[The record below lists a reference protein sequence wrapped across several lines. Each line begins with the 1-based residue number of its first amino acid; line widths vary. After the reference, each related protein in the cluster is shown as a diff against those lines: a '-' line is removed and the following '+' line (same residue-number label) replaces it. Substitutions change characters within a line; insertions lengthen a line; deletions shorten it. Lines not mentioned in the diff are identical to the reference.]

1 MVDIVDLRNLVAEAE
16 GTTDAKASQENF
28 ASGYDVPFAYGQY
41 LQPSKPISQMTFQE
55 LGDFQRRQVNAT
67 KGTFDNTNLGT
78 GAVGRYQF
86 IGPTLENLK
95 NRLGYKDTDVFSPEV
110 QDRLFDALM
119 EEQGLQKLLAGLITP
134 EKFQEKLSSQF
145 ASIPKPGT
153 ETGTYKGQR
162 TGVTSDRVSAV
173 LSSMQADTQTDQML
187 SGEQPEDTFRSE
199 DDTVPSDTGVATG
212 DQAEEEPGFL
222 DTVGEYVG
230 DAYDTVSEYAGE
242 TVDTLE
248 GVAESVGDKLRRL
261 LGLEEE
267 QQSSSSNDTPP
278 LPTPRPGR
286 TDTPPLPTPRPSQTK
301 TPSFN
306 VADAA
311 RDVYSLATT
320 GGSRAPARKLRD
332 MVAQQLGVY
341 ESSQEATSEAK
352 KYGLNEREVDTLRH
366 ILGAGLLK
374 YIGKDSTQPL
384 LQGTELFE
392 KIQIYAQRLLDSNS
406 EDKYR
411 KSYYDQSIEEANID
425 IVNYQ
430 VGAALAKQ
438 FETKDDFI
446 RHAVELVKE
455 LGKGKNP
462 VVVDKTPTLFG
473 VVDTELTPELST
485 GVIYPPEEL
494 EIRNLIYNPDKRTLI
509 LQSPPPVEDYGFV
522 EPAPGSNL
530 EDQGPA
536 VLEKAEGGSVEKE
549 VEFVK
554 EDDDDDDVPD
564 PPPGATPEEVADDIP
579 AYLST
584 GEYVLPA
591 NVVRYIGLKNITG
604 MHQRALSELQQM
616 EDLDIIEN
624 VDENGYVEEDDDEM
638 DYMEPE
644 EAGVVEIVVAE
655 HHPKGLMAMGFAEGG
670 MINSDSS
677 MEEGQVLP
685 TSDIFSEGVY
695 AQANIN
701 RSVDSEDVVE
711 SDKVITAPVAFSSAP
726 GKTAYLAYITPEEAA
741 SLRQAKQGFSSEG
754 NGQEVS
760 DGQYQHL
767 GPKGL
772 MSFNG
777 TAGTGVGGTAGG
789 YGAGDVGSGS
799 GKGASSSSGA
809 GDEDDATD
817 PGAAKAEQDESPI
830 GGVVGAIN
838 EFMGF
843 DPTHGYAGKGVTDP
857 TTGEVYGPGGL
868 ASVSRSYTEK
878 DVRDPK
884 SVASAVGMG
893 LGSIAGG
900 LAGIGQAAVN
910 AAVAAGVDVQE
921 ASTNDIGGGSQEF
934 PEEKKADTDSTKTTD
949 TDPLSDYIYVPGV
962 GYRRRVKRVKPL
974 SKLKAGGYVS
984 KKGIM
989 ARGYSE
995 GGMINSDSSFE
1006 EGQVLPTSDI
1016 FSEGVYAQV
1025 NIDRSVDSEN
1035 VVESDKVIT
1044 APIAFSSAPG
1054 KTAYLAYIT
1063 PEEAASLR
1071 QAKQG
1076 FSSEGN
1082 GLEVSDGQYQHLG
1095 PKGLM
1100 SFNGDDGGGVGG
1112 TAGGYGAGDVGAAA
1126 SDPGPGDG
1134 HGGGASEFVEDL
1146 EPEDVEE
1153 EKPTDP
1159 YEGYTYV
1166 KGIGYVPT
1174 SRRATSIESASLA
1187 LSSIFTP
1194 GFLGTIGLMGDP
1206 NKEL

>member
-1 MVDIVDLRNLVAEAE
+1 MVD
-16 GTTDAKASQENF
+16 
-28 ASGYDVPFAYGQY
+28 
-41 LQPSKPISQMTFQE
+41 
-55 LGDFQRRQVNAT
+55 
-67 KGTFDNTNLGT
+67 
-78 GAVGRYQF
+78 
-86 IGPTLENLK
+86 
-95 NRLGYKDTDVFSPEV
+95 FS
-110 QDRLFDALM
+110 D
-119 EEQGLQKLLAGLITP
+119 
-134 EKFQEKLSSQF
+134 
-145 ASIPKPGT
+145 
-153 ETGTYKGQR
+153 
-162 TGVTSDRVSAV
+162 
-173 LSSMQADTQTDQML
+173 
-187 SGEQPEDTFRSE
+187 
-199 DDTVPSDTGVATG
+199 
-212 DQAEEEPGFL
+212 
-222 DTVGEYVG
+222 
-230 DAYDTVSEYAGE
+230 
-242 TVDTLE
+242 
-248 GVAESVGDKLRRL
+248 
-261 LGLEEE
+261 
-267 QQSSSSNDTPP
+267 
-278 LPTPRPGR
+278 
-286 TDTPPLPTPRPSQTK
+286 
-301 TPSFN
+301 
-306 VADAA
+306 
-311 RDVYSLATT
+311 
-320 GGSRAPARKLRD
+320 
-332 MVAQQLGVY
+332 
-341 ESSQEATSEAK
+341 
-352 KYGLNEREVDTLRH
+352 
-366 ILGAGLLK
+366 
-374 YIGKDSTQPL
+374 
-384 LQGTELFE
+384 
-392 KIQIYAQRLLDSNS
+392 
-406 EDKYR
+406 
-411 KSYYDQSIEEANID
+411 
-425 IVNYQ
+425 
-430 VGAALAKQ
+430 
-438 FETKDDFI
+438 
-446 RHAVELVKE
+446 
-455 LGKGKNP
+455 
-462 VVVDKTPTLFG
+462 VVDFVGTL
-473 VVDTELTPELST
+473 
-485 GVIYPPEEL
+485 
-494 EIRNLIYNPDKRTLI
+494 K
-509 LQSPPPVEDYGFV
+509 
-522 EPAPGSNL
+522 
-530 EDQGPA
+530 
-536 VLEKAEGGSVEKE
+536 KAEGGSVEKE

-554 EDDDDDDVPD
+554 EDDDDDVPD

-638 DYMEPE
+638 DYMKPE
-644 EAGVVEIVVAE
+644 GVVEIVVAE
-655 HHPKGLMAMGFAEGG
+655 HHPKGLLAMGFAEGG

-695 AQANIN
+695 AQVNID
-701 RSVDSEDVVE
+701 RSVDSENAVE

-777 TAGTGVGGTAGG
+777 VDGSGSDGDAEGAAAAAGQGATDGSPAADGTGVAGGGAPTGSTGPTAG
-789 YGAGDVGSGS
+789 S
-799 GKGASSSSGA
+799 
-809 GDEDDATD
+809 
-817 PGAAKAEQDESPI
+817 PAAD
-830 GGVVGAIN
+830 G
-838 EFMGF
+838 
-843 DPTHGYAGKGVTDP
+843 
-857 TTGEVYGPGGL
+857 TG
-868 ASVSRSYTEK
+868 
-878 DVRDPK
+878 
-884 SVASAVGMG
+884 
-893 LGSIAGG
+893 IAGG
-900 LAGIGQAAVN
+900 HAQTGTTGPVGKAPAGSAIDRALEDVVKAVTRVSMLEQAEKTFAEINQAARARGISVTDGRGYSGPPGSPEGPAFGGGDEGN
-910 AAVAAGVDVQE
+910 DV
-921 ASTNDIGGGSQEF
+921 GGSQEF
-934 PEEKKADTDSTKTTD
+934 PEEEKADTDSTKTTD

-962 GYRRRVKRVKPL
+962 GYRRKIRSVKPL
-974 SKLKAGGYVS
+974 SELKEGGYVS

-1016 FSEGVYAQV
+1016 FSEGVYAQA
-1025 NIDRSVDSEN
+1025 NINRSVDSED

-1100 SFNGDDGGGVGG
+1100 SFNGDGGTGGG
-1112 TAGGYGAGDVGAAA
+1112 
-1126 SDPGPGDG
+1126 DPGPGDG
-1134 HGGGASEFVEDL
+1134 HGGGMSEFVEDL

-1174 SRRATSIESASLA
+1174 SRRATSNKPIESASLA

-1194 GFLGTIGLMGDP
+1194 GFLSTIGLMGDP

>member
-1 MVDIVDLRNLVAEAE
+1 
-16 GTTDAKASQENF
+16 
-28 ASGYDVPFAYGQY
+28 
-41 LQPSKPISQMTFQE
+41 
-55 LGDFQRRQVNAT
+55 
-67 KGTFDNTNLGT
+67 
-78 GAVGRYQF
+78 
-86 IGPTLENLK
+86 
-95 NRLGYKDTDVFSPEV
+95 
-110 QDRLFDALM
+110 
-119 EEQGLQKLLAGLITP
+119 
-134 EKFQEKLSSQF
+134 
-145 ASIPKPGT
+145 
-153 ETGTYKGQR
+153 
-162 TGVTSDRVSAV
+162 
-173 LSSMQADTQTDQML
+173 
-187 SGEQPEDTFRSE
+187 
-199 DDTVPSDTGVATG
+199 
-212 DQAEEEPGFL
+212 
-222 DTVGEYVG
+222 
-230 DAYDTVSEYAGE
+230 
-242 TVDTLE
+242 
-248 GVAESVGDKLRRL
+248 
-261 LGLEEE
+261 
-267 QQSSSSNDTPP
+267 
-278 LPTPRPGR
+278 
-286 TDTPPLPTPRPSQTK
+286 
-301 TPSFN
+301 
-306 VADAA
+306 
-311 RDVYSLATT
+311 
-320 GGSRAPARKLRD
+320 
-332 MVAQQLGVY
+332 
-341 ESSQEATSEAK
+341 
-352 KYGLNEREVDTLRH
+352 
-366 ILGAGLLK
+366 
-374 YIGKDSTQPL
+374 
-384 LQGTELFE
+384 
-392 KIQIYAQRLLDSNS
+392 LLDPDSK
-406 EDKYR
+406 DKYR

-438 FETKDDFI
+438 FDKKDDFI
-446 RHAVELVKE
+446 NYAVELVKE
-455 LGKGKNP
+455 LGKGKTP
-462 VVVDKTPTLFG
+462 VVVDKMPTRFG
-473 VVDTELTPELST
+473 LVDRELTPRLST

-494 EIRNLIYNPDKRTLI
+494 ERRNLIYNPDRGTLTA
-509 LQSPPPVEDYGFV
+509 PPVEDYGFV

-536 VLEKAEGGSVEKE
+536 VLEKAEGGSVEKK
-549 VEFVK
+549 VKFVK
-554 EDDDDDDVPD
+554 EDDDDDVPD

-638 DYMEPE
+638 NYMKPE
-644 EAGVVEIVVAE
+644 GVVEIVVAE
-655 HHPKGLMAMGFAEGG
+655 HHPKGLLAMGFAEGG

-777 TAGTGVGGTAGG
+777 AMGGGGTGGTGSGGSGSG
-789 YGAGDVGSGS
+789 GSGS
-799 GKGASSSSGA
+799 GKAQGGRCWGRRLKQETKTMQLTPARL
-809 GDEDDATD
+809 
-817 PGAAKAEQDESPI
+817 PLLQDESPL
-830 GGVVGAIN
+830 GGVVGDIN
-838 EFMGF
+838 EALGF
-843 DPTHGYAGKGVTDP
+843 DRDHGFAGKGVTDAE
-857 TTGEVYGPGGL
+857 TGEVYGPGGL

-878 DVRDPK
+878 DVKDPK
-884 SVASAVGMG
+884 SVATAVGMG
-893 LGSIAGG
+893 LGSIAGS

-1100 SFNGDDGGGVGG
+1100 SFNGDDGG
-1112 TAGGYGAGDVGAAA
+1112 TAAD
-1126 SDPGPGDG
+1126 
-1134 HGGGASEFVEDL
+1134 
-1146 EPEDVEE
+1146 
-1153 EKPTDP
+1153 T
-1159 YEGYTYV
+1159 
-1166 KGIGYVPT
+1166 
-1174 SRRATSIESASLA
+1174 
-1187 LSSIFTP
+1187 TP
-1194 GFLGTIGLMGDP
+1194 AQPLLTQAQETGMAVA
-1206 NKEL
+1206 

>member
-1 MVDIVDLRNLVAEAE
+1 
-16 GTTDAKASQENF
+16 
-28 ASGYDVPFAYGQY
+28 
-41 LQPSKPISQMTFQE
+41 
-55 LGDFQRRQVNAT
+55 
-67 KGTFDNTNLGT
+67 
-78 GAVGRYQF
+78 
-86 IGPTLENLK
+86 
-95 NRLGYKDTDVFSPEV
+95 
-110 QDRLFDALM
+110 
-119 EEQGLQKLLAGLITP
+119 
-134 EKFQEKLSSQF
+134 
-145 ASIPKPGT
+145 
-153 ETGTYKGQR
+153 
-162 TGVTSDRVSAV
+162 
-173 LSSMQADTQTDQML
+173 
-187 SGEQPEDTFRSE
+187 
-199 DDTVPSDTGVATG
+199 
-212 DQAEEEPGFL
+212 
-222 DTVGEYVG
+222 
-230 DAYDTVSEYAGE
+230 
-242 TVDTLE
+242 
-248 GVAESVGDKLRRL
+248 
-261 LGLEEE
+261 
-267 QQSSSSNDTPP
+267 
-278 LPTPRPGR
+278 
-286 TDTPPLPTPRPSQTK
+286 
-301 TPSFN
+301 
-306 VADAA
+306 
-311 RDVYSLATT
+311 
-320 GGSRAPARKLRD
+320 
-332 MVAQQLGVY
+332 
-341 ESSQEATSEAK
+341 
-352 KYGLNEREVDTLRH
+352 
-366 ILGAGLLK
+366 
-374 YIGKDSTQPL
+374 
-384 LQGTELFE
+384 
-392 KIQIYAQRLLDSNS
+392 
-406 EDKYR
+406 
-411 KSYYDQSIEEANID
+411 
-425 IVNYQ
+425 
-430 VGAALAKQ
+430 
-438 FETKDDFI
+438 
-446 RHAVELVKE
+446 
-455 LGKGKNP
+455 
-462 VVVDKTPTLFG
+462 
-473 VVDTELTPELST
+473 
-485 GVIYPPEEL
+485 
-494 EIRNLIYNPDKRTLI
+494 
-509 LQSPPPVEDYGFV
+509 VEDFV
-522 EPAPGSNL
+522 NTL
-530 EDQGPA
+530 K
-536 VLEKAEGGSVEKE
+536 KAEGGSVEKKA
-549 VEFVK
+549 EFIK
-554 EDDDDDDVPD
+554 KDDDDDVPD

-638 DYMEPE
+638 DYMKPE
-644 EAGVVEIVVAE
+644 GVVEIVVAE
-655 HHPKGLMAMGFAEGG
+655 HHPKGLLAMGFAEGG

-695 AQANIN
+695 AQVNID
-701 RSVDSEDVVE
+701 RSVDSENAVE

-777 TAGTGVGGTAGG
+777 EDGSGTGERPKALPPLLGRRRQGRRRFKFFWGT
-789 YGAGDVGSGS
+789 GDRRRRRYRR
-799 GKGASSSSGA
+799 
-809 GDEDDATD
+809 
-817 PGAAKAEQDESPI
+817 PGRSKAEQDESPL

-838 EFMGF
+838 EALGF
-843 DPTHGYAGKGVTDP
+843 DKDHGYGGKGVTDS
-857 TTGEVYGPGGL
+857 TTGEVYGPQGL
-868 ASVSRSYTEK
+868 VSVSRSYTEK
-878 DVRDPK
+878 DVKDPK
-884 SVASAVGMG
+884 SVAAAVGMG
-893 LGSIAGG
+893 LGSIAGS

-934 PEEKKADTDSTKTTD
+934 YEEEKADTDTEKSTD

-962 GYRRRVKRVKPL
+962 GYRRKVRSVKPL
-974 SKLKAGGYVS
+974 SELKEGGYVS

-1016 FSEGVYAQV
+1016 FSEGVYAQADI
-1025 NIDRSVDSEN
+1025 NRSVDSED

-1100 SFNGDDGGGVGG
+1100 SFNGQG
-1112 TAGGYGAGDVGAAA
+1112 GAGPA
-1126 SDPGPGDG
+1126 SGPGDG
-1134 HGGGASEFVEDL
+1134 HGGGMSEFVEDL
-1146 EPEDVEE
+1146 EPEEVEE

-1174 SRRATSIESASLA
+1174 SRRATSNKPIESASLA

-1194 GFLGTIGLMGDP
+1194 GFLDTIGIMGDP

>member
-1 MVDIVDLRNLVAEAE
+1 
-16 GTTDAKASQENF
+16 
-28 ASGYDVPFAYGQY
+28 
-41 LQPSKPISQMTFQE
+41 
-55 LGDFQRRQVNAT
+55 
-67 KGTFDNTNLGT
+67 
-78 GAVGRYQF
+78 
-86 IGPTLENLK
+86 
-95 NRLGYKDTDVFSPEV
+95 
-110 QDRLFDALM
+110 
-119 EEQGLQKLLAGLITP
+119 
-134 EKFQEKLSSQF
+134 
-145 ASIPKPGT
+145 
-153 ETGTYKGQR
+153 
-162 TGVTSDRVSAV
+162 
-173 LSSMQADTQTDQML
+173 
-187 SGEQPEDTFRSE
+187 
-199 DDTVPSDTGVATG
+199 
-212 DQAEEEPGFL
+212 
-222 DTVGEYVG
+222 
-230 DAYDTVSEYAGE
+230 
-242 TVDTLE
+242 
-248 GVAESVGDKLRRL
+248 
-261 LGLEEE
+261 
-267 QQSSSSNDTPP
+267 
-278 LPTPRPGR
+278 
-286 TDTPPLPTPRPSQTK
+286 
-301 TPSFN
+301 
-306 VADAA
+306 
-311 RDVYSLATT
+311 
-320 GGSRAPARKLRD
+320 

-374 YIGKDSTQPL
+374 YIGKDFTQPL

-392 KIQIYAQRLLDSNS
+392 KIQIYAQRLLDPNS
-406 EDKYR
+406 KDKYR

-446 RHAVELVKE
+446 QSAVELVKE
-455 LGKGKNP
+455 LSKGKTP
-462 VVVDKTPTLFG
+462 VVVDQMPTRFG
-473 VVDTELTPELST
+473 VVDRELTPQLST

-494 EIRNLIYNPDKRTLI
+494 EKRKLIYNPDRRTLTP
-509 LQSPPPVEDYGFV
+509 LPALTPPPVEDYGFV

-638 DYMEPE
+638 DYMKPE
-644 EAGVVEIVVAE
+644 GVVEIVVAE

-695 AQANIN
+695 AQVNID
-701 RSVDSEDVVE
+701 RSVDSENAVE

-777 TAGTGVGGTAGG
+777 DDGSGTGDAEGAAAAAGAGVGAAPGGRPGRGGYGPGDPDSTARSGGRPGGGTPSSGVGVGGGFGTKAEIDRALEDVVKDFTLASLLEKAEAKAAEVNQEARDRGISVTDGTGYSGPAGSPPG
-789 YGAGDVGSGS
+789 PAFGG
-799 GKGASSSSGA
+799 
-809 GDEDDATD
+809 GDEGNDA
-817 PGAAKAEQDESPI
+817 
-830 GGVVGAIN
+830 
-838 EFMGF
+838 
-843 DPTHGYAGKGVTDP
+843 
-857 TTGEVYGPGGL
+857 
-868 ASVSRSYTEK
+868 
-878 DVRDPK
+878 
-884 SVASAVGMG
+884 
-893 LGSIAGG
+893 
-900 LAGIGQAAVN
+900 
-910 AAVAAGVDVQE
+910 
-921 ASTNDIGGGSQEF
+921 GGSQEF
-934 PEEKKADTDSTKTTD
+934 PEEEKADTDTEKSTD

-962 GYRRRVKRVKPL
+962 GYRRKIRSVKPL
-974 SKLKAGGYVS
+974 SELKAGGYVTRN
-984 KKGIM
+984 GIM
-989 ARGYSE
+989 AKGYSK
-995 GGMINSDSSFE
+995 GGD
-1006 EGQVLPTSDI
+1006 
-1016 FSEGVYAQV
+1016 
-1025 NIDRSVDSEN
+1025 
-1035 VVESDKVIT
+1035 
-1044 APIAFSSAPG
+1044 
-1054 KTAYLAYIT
+1054 
-1063 PEEAASLR
+1063 
-1071 QAKQG
+1071 
-1076 FSSEGN
+1076 
-1082 GLEVSDGQYQHLG
+1082 
-1095 PKGLM
+1095 
-1100 SFNGDDGGGVGG
+1100 
-1112 TAGGYGAGDVGAAA
+1112 
-1126 SDPGPGDG
+1126 PGDG
-1134 HGGGASEFVEDL
+1134 HGGGMSEFVEDL
-1146 EPEDVEE
+1146 EPEEVEE

-1174 SRRATSIESASLA
+1174 SRRATSIESASL
-1187 LSSIFTP
+1187 SSIFTP
-1194 GFLGTIGLMGDP
+1194 GFLRTIGLMGDP
-1206 NKEL
+1206 NEEL

>member
-1 MVDIVDLRNLVAEAE
+1 MVSTAQDIMSRYGIDQDFAASIESLGNDLGVDPMYLANTMYAESTLNPSE
-16 GTTDAKASQENF
+16 KNKAG
-28 ASGYDVPFAYGQY
+28 SGAMGLIQFMPETA
-41 LQPSKPISQMTFQE
+41 
-55 LGDFQRRQVNAT
+55 A
-67 KGTFDNTNLGT
+67 NLGT
-78 GAVGRYQF
+78 TTDELSRMTPVEQMEYVRRYFSADNLGAGRLRALRNDPSQHNVNMAVF
-86 IGPTLENLK
+86 LPSRIGKPV
-95 NRLGYKDTDVFSPEV
+95 DTQIPQKYWSQNGSIRTPADYTRS
-110 QDRLFDALM
+110 A
-119 EEQGLQKLLAGLITP
+119 EE
-134 EKFQEKLSSQF
+134 
-145 ASIPKPGT
+145 
-153 ETGTYKGQR
+153 
-162 TGVTSDRVSAV
+162 RVNAYIQSNPADT
-173 LSSMQADTQTDQML
+173 QADTVDAQTDQML
-187 SGEQPEDTFRSE
+187 SGEQPEDTFRPE
-199 DDTVPSDTGVATG
+199 DDSVSSDTGVATG

-230 DAYDTVSEYAGE
+230 DAYDTASEYVSE

-261 LGLEEE
+261 LGSEEE

-320 GGSRAPARKLRD
+320 GGSRASARKLRD

-374 YIGKDSTQPL
+374 YIGKDFTQPL

-392 KIQIYAQRLLDSNS
+392 KIQIYAQRLLDPNS
-406 EDKYR
+406 KDKYR

-446 RHAVELVKE
+446 QSAVELVKE
-455 LGKGKNP
+455 LSKGKTP
-462 VVVDKTPTLFG
+462 VVVDQMPTRFG
-473 VVDTELTPELST
+473 VVDRELTPQLST

-494 EIRNLIYNPDKRTLI
+494 EKRKLIYNPDRRTLTP
-509 LQSPPPVEDYGFV
+509 LPALTPPPVEDYGFV
-522 EPAPGSNL
+522 ESAPGSNL

-554 EDDDDDDVPD
+554 EDDDDVPD

-638 DYMEPE
+638 DYMKPE
-644 EAGVVEIVVAE
+644 GVVEIVVAE
-655 HHPKGLMAMGFAEGG
+655 HHPKGLLAMGFAEGG

-695 AQANIN
+695 AQVNID
-701 RSVDSEDVVE
+701 RSVDSENAVE

-741 SLRQAKQGFSSEG
+741 SLRQAKQGFSSDG

-777 TAGTGVGGTAGG
+777 QGGGTGAGAAPGGKGGGGYGPGDPDSTARSGGRPGGGTPSSDVGVGGGFGTKAEIDRALEKVVKAVTRASLLEQAEKEFAEFNQDARDRGISVTDGTGYSGPAGSPPG
-789 YGAGDVGSGS
+789 PAFGG
-799 GKGASSSSGA
+799 
-809 GDEDDATD
+809 GDEGNDA
-817 PGAAKAEQDESPI
+817 
-830 GGVVGAIN
+830 
-838 EFMGF
+838 
-843 DPTHGYAGKGVTDP
+843 
-857 TTGEVYGPGGL
+857 
-868 ASVSRSYTEK
+868 
-878 DVRDPK
+878 
-884 SVASAVGMG
+884 
-893 LGSIAGG
+893 
-900 LAGIGQAAVN
+900 
-910 AAVAAGVDVQE
+910 
-921 ASTNDIGGGSQEF
+921 GGSQEF
-934 PEEKKADTDSTKTTD
+934 PEEEKADTDTEKSTD

-962 GYRRRVKRVKPL
+962 GYRRKIRSVKPL
-974 SKLKAGGYVS
+974 SELKAGGYITRN
-984 KKGIM
+984 GIM
-989 ARGYSE
+989 ARGY
-995 GGMINSDSSFE
+995 
-1006 EGQVLPTSDI
+1006 
-1016 FSEGVYAQV
+1016 
-1025 NIDRSVDSEN
+1025 
-1035 VVESDKVIT
+1035 DK
-1044 APIAFSSAPG
+1044 G
-1054 KTAYLAYIT
+1054 
-1063 PEEAASLR
+1063 
-1071 QAKQG
+1071 
-1076 FSSEGN
+1076 
-1082 GLEVSDGQYQHLG
+1082 
-1095 PKGLM
+1095 
-1100 SFNGDDGGGVGG
+1100 
-1112 TAGGYGAGDVGAAA
+1112 GDV
-1126 SDPGPGDG
+1126 GDG
-1134 HGGGASEFVEDL
+1134 HGGGMSEPVEDL
-1146 EPEDVEE
+1146 EPEEVEE

-1174 SRRATSIESASLA
+1174 SRRATSNKPIESASLA

-1194 GFLGTIGLMGDP
+1194 GFLRTIGIMSDP
-1206 NKEL
+1206 NEEL

>member
-1 MVDIVDLRNLVAEAE
+1 MAGTAQDIMGRYGIDQDFAASIESLGNDLGVDPMYLANTMYAESTLNPSEKNKAGSGAMGLIQFMPRTAANLGTTTDELSRMTPVEQMEYVRRYFSADNLGAGRLRDLRNDPSQHNVNMAVFLPSMIGKPVDTQIPQEYWRQNGSIRTPSDYTRSAE
-16 GTTDAKASQENF
+16 K
-28 ASGYDVPFAYGQY
+28 
-41 LQPSKPISQMTFQE
+41 
-55 LGDFQRRQVNAT
+55 RVNAYIQS
-67 KGTFDNTNLGT
+67 NP
-78 GAVGRYQF
+78 A
-86 IGPTLENLK
+86 
-95 NRLGYKDTDVFSPEV
+95 DT
-110 QDRLFDALM
+110 
-119 EEQGLQKLLAGLITP
+119 
-134 EKFQEKLSSQF
+134 
-145 ASIPKPGT
+145 
-153 ETGTYKGQR
+153 
-162 TGVTSDRVSAV
+162 
-173 LSSMQADTQTDQML
+173 QADTVDAQTDQML
-187 SGEQPEDTFRSE
+187 SEEQPGGTFRPE
-199 DDTVPSDTGVATG
+199 DDSVSSDTGVATG

-230 DAYDTVSEYAGE
+230 DAYDTASEYVSE

-261 LGLEEE
+261 LGSEEE
-267 QQSSSSNDTPP
+267 QQSSSSNDNPPLPTPRPDQTDTPP

-286 TDTPPLPTPRPSQTK
+286 TE
-301 TPSFN
+301 
-306 VADAA
+306 DAF
-311 RDVYSLATT
+311 S
-320 GGSRAPARKLRD
+320 
-332 MVAQQLGVY
+332 
-341 ESSQEATSEAK
+341 
-352 KYGLNEREVDTLRH
+352 
-366 ILGAGLLK
+366 
-374 YIGKDSTQPL
+374 
-384 LQGTELFE
+384 
-392 KIQIYAQRLLDSNS
+392 
-406 EDKYR
+406 
-411 KSYYDQSIEEANID
+411 
-425 IVNYQ
+425 
-430 VGAALAKQ
+430 
-438 FETKDDFI
+438 
-446 RHAVELVKE
+446 AVEDFV
-455 LGKGKNP
+455 N
-462 VVVDKTPTLFG
+462 TL
-473 VVDTELTPELST
+473 
-485 GVIYPPEEL
+485 
-494 EIRNLIYNPDKRTLI
+494 K
-509 LQSPPPVEDYGFV
+509 
-522 EPAPGSNL
+522 
-530 EDQGPA
+530 
-536 VLEKAEGGSVEKE
+536 KAEGGSVEKE

-554 EDDDDDDVPD
+554 EDDDDVPD

-604 MHQRALSELQQM
+604 MHQRALAELQQM

-638 DYMEPE
+638 DYMKPE
-644 EAGVVEIVVAE
+644 GVVEIVVAE
-655 HHPKGLMAMGFAEGG
+655 HHPKGLLAMGFAEGG

-685 TSDIFSEGVY
+685 TSNIFSEGVY
-695 AQANIN
+695 AQVNID
-701 RSVDSEDVVE
+701 RSVDSENAVE

-777 TAGTGVGGTAGG
+777 DDGSGTGDAEGAAAAAG
-789 YGAGDVGSGS
+789 ASA
-799 GKGASSSSGA
+799 GKGGAASSSSGA

-817 PGAAKAEQDESPI
+817 PGRAKAEQDESPI
-830 GGVVGAIN
+830 GEVVGDIN
-838 EFMGF
+838 EALGF
-843 DPTHGYAGKGVTDP
+843 DRDHGYGGKGVSDP
-857 TTGEVYGPGGL
+857 NTGEVYGPQGL
-868 ASVSRSYTEK
+868 VSVSRSYTEK
-878 DVRDPK
+878 DVKDPK
-884 SVASAVGMG
+884 SVAAAVGMG
-893 LGSIAGG
+893 LGSIAGS

-934 PEEKKADTDSTKTTD
+934 YEEEKADTDTEKSTD

-962 GYRRRVKRVKPL
+962 GYRRKVRSVKPL
-974 SKLKAGGYVS
+974 SELKEGGYVS

-1016 FSEGVYAQV
+1016 FSEGVYAQADI
-1025 NIDRSVDSEN
+1025 NRSVDSED

-1100 SFNGDDGGGVGG
+1100 SFNGQG
-1112 TAGGYGAGDVGAAA
+1112 GAGPA
-1126 SDPGPGDG
+1126 SGPGDG
-1134 HGGGASEFVEDL
+1134 HGGGMSEFVEDL
-1146 EPEDVEE
+1146 EPEEVEE

-1174 SRRATSIESASLA
+1174 SRRATSNKPIESASLA

-1194 GFLGTIGLMGDP
+1194 GFLDTIGIMGDP

>member
-28 ASGYDVPFAYGQY
+28 ASGYEVPFAYGQY
-41 LQPSKPISQMTFQE
+41 LQPSKPISQMTFKE
-55 LGDFQRRQVNAT
+55 LDDFQKKQINAT
-67 KGTFDNTNLGT
+67 KGIFDNTNRGT
-78 GAVGRYQF
+78 SAVGRYQF
-86 IGPTLENLK
+86 IRGTLQGLK
-95 NRLGYKDTDVFSPEV
+95 DRLGYKDTDIFSQEV

-119 EEQGLQKLLAGLITP
+119 EEQGLQDLLSGLITP
-134 EKFQEKLSSQF
+134 EEFQTKLSSQF

-153 ETGTYKGQR
+153 ETGTYKGQN

-173 LSSMQADTQTDQML
+173 LSSMQADTQTDKML
-187 SGEQPEDTFRSE
+187 SEEQPGSTFRSE
-199 DDTVPSDTGVATG
+199 DDTVPSDTGTVTG

-230 DAYDTVSEYAGE
+230 DAYNTASEYVGE

-248 GVAESVGDKLRRL
+248 RVAESVGEKLRRL
-261 LGLEEE
+261 LGSEEE
-267 QQSSSSNDTPP
+267 QQSSSSDDNPP
-278 LPTPRPGR
+278 LPTLRP
-286 TDTPPLPTPRPSQTK
+286 DQAKKS
-301 TPSFN
+301 SFN
-306 VADAA
+306 VMDGAEAL
-311 RDVYSLATT
+311 YSLATT
-320 GGSRAPARKLRD
+320 GSRESARKLRD

-374 YIGKDSTQPL
+374 YIGKDFTQPL

-392 KIQIYAQRLLDSNS
+392 KIPIYAQRLLDPDS

-430 VGAALAKQ
+430 VGAALANQ
-438 FETKDDFI
+438 YDTKDDFI
-446 RHAVELVKE
+446 KSAVELVKD
-455 LGKGKNP
+455 LGKGKTP
-462 VVVDKTPTLFG
+462 VVVDNMPTEFG
-473 VVDTELTPELST
+473 LIPIELTPRLST
-485 GVIYPPEEL
+485 GVVYPPEEL
-494 EIRNLIYNPDKRTLI
+494 KRRNVIYNPDKGTLTA
-509 LQSPPPVEDYGFV
+509 PPVEDYGFV

-536 VLEKAEGGSVEKE
+536 VLEKAEGGSVEKKA
-549 VEFVK
+549 EFIK
-554 EDDDDDDVPD
+554 KDDDDDVPD

-638 DYMEPE
+638 DYMKPE
-644 EAGVVEIVVAE
+644 GVVEIVVAE

-670 MINSDSS
+670 PVEAMVYVPGVGFVPQTQAAYLSDTKDKDEKPKEQEDTDKNILEGGESQGDTNDTSEGGTTGKGYGSFSEMVNDPSFQSQAKAVTSLFGTPLAVDIATGALKGFKDQFGLAENDAPSPGEAFGGDVESMGIGGTPAAAQAAAASQMDAQAAENEAAAEAAAEAAEAAAAESEAEADAEAGELKRGGYVTRNGIMARGYSEGGMINSDSS
-677 MEEGQVLP
+677 IEEGQVLP

-695 AQANIN
+695 AQADIN
-701 RSVDSEDVVE
+701 RSVDSENVVE

-777 TAGTGVGGTAGG
+777 EGGT
-789 YGAGDVGSGS
+789 SG
-799 GKGASSSSGA
+799 
-809 GDEDDATD
+809 T
-817 PGAAKAEQDESPI
+817 
-830 GGVVGAIN
+830 
-838 EFMGF
+838 
-843 DPTHGYAGKGVTDP
+843 
-857 TTGEVYGPGGL
+857 
-868 ASVSRSYTEK
+868 
-878 DVRDPK
+878 
-884 SVASAVGMG
+884 
-893 LGSIAGG
+893 
-900 LAGIGQAAVN
+900 
-910 AAVAAGVDVQE
+910 
-921 ASTNDIGGGSQEF
+921 
-934 PEEKKADTDSTKTTD
+934 
-949 TDPLSDYIYVPGV
+949 
-962 GYRRRVKRVKPL
+962 
-974 SKLKAGGYVS
+974 
-984 KKGIM
+984 
-989 ARGYSE
+989 SE
-995 GGMINSDSSFE
+995 GGM
-1006 EGQVLPTSDI
+1006 G
-1016 FSEGVYAQV
+1016 G
-1025 NIDRSVDSEN
+1025 R
-1035 VVESDKVIT
+1035 
-1044 APIAFSSAPG
+1044 
-1054 KTAYLAYIT
+1054 
-1063 PEEAASLR
+1063 
-1071 QAKQG
+1071 
-1076 FSSEGN
+1076 
-1082 GLEVSDGQYQHLG
+1082 
-1095 PKGLM
+1095 
-1100 SFNGDDGGGVGG
+1100 GGGVGG
-1112 TAGGYGAGDVGAAA
+1112 AGSG
-1126 SDPGPGDG
+1126 SPT
-1134 HGGGASEFVEDL
+1134 GGASGPSASESYGGAEAGDEGGGMGGPGGTDEYRFDEV
-1146 EPEDVEE
+1146 EPEVE

-1174 SRRATSIESASLA
+1174 SRRATSNKPIESASVA

-1194 GFLGTIGLMGDP
+1194 GFLANIGLMSDP